1 VLDSVASYHEG
12 MPGMRVVLAEDSV
25 LLRRGLV
32 ALLVEHP
39 AIGEVVEAGDLGELL
54 QAVAEHEP
62 DVVLADIRMP
72 PTHTDEGIRAAI
84 ALHEEHPGT
93 RPVVLSTYVEAG
105 WALRLLEAIPDGVGY
120 LLKDRVAHIGDLLSA
135 MDRVAAGGVALDA
148 EVASALVAQ
157 RRRTTPLD
165 ALTERELAVLALVA
179 EGRSNAGIGVALHL
193 SVKTVE
199 SHVAAIFR
207 QLDLEATQS
216 DNRRVRAAL
225 TYLSGLP

>member
-1 VLDSVASYHEG
+1 VSQLEADRALRVVLCDDSAIFREGLRMLLDSVGVQVVACVPDLASLFRATQDTR
-12 MPGMRVVLAEDSV
+12 PDL
-25 LLRRGLV
+25 
-32 ALLVEHP
+32 ALL
-39 AIGEVVEAGDLGELL
+39 
-54 QAVAEHEP
+54 
-62 DVVLADIRMP
+62 DVRMP

-84 ALHEEHPGT
+84 TLHEAHPGT